1 MSLLIKHFFRFGE
14 FTVDTEQRV
23 LFRGG
28 TPVALTPKVFDTLLV
43 LIEHSGRI
51 IEKNDLMNRLW
62 PDSFVEEANLA
73 YNIQQLRKCLG
84 DNARRPAYI
93 ETVARRGYRFI
104 ARVEDVLTDGAST
117 NSNGSGQ
124 CSVSEARAPHGA
136 TASEIDIPPR
146 DSAPLFE
153 SAQQPLVNALT
164 ASRSWRPKDRTA
176 FAVALFAL
184 LTGAI
189 FLYERSLA
197 RSNKGLTSNHETGAG
212 RLAMPL
218 AVEKLT
224 DAGQSGHVAISRDG
238 RYIAYTIGST
248 MI

>member
-1 MSLLIKHFFRFGE
+1 
-14 FTVDTEQRV
+14 
-23 LFRGG
+23 
-28 TPVALTPKVFDTLLV
+28 
-43 LIEHSGRI
+43 
-51 IEKNDLMNRLW
+51 
-62 PDSFVEEANLA
+62 
-73 YNIQQLRKCLG
+73 
-84 DNARRPAYI
+84 
-93 ETVARRGYRFI
+93 
-104 ARVEDVLTDGAST
+104 ST

-248 MI
+248 MIQSIWLRQLSTNTNVQIVPPGPIYGLGFAANGEYLYFVKGDPRVLYRVALVGGVPTRIVDNLEGNFSLSADDTQIAFIREAINP